1 MKVATTITLTA
12 RQERFVDEYLVDLNA
27 TQAAIRAGYSARSA
41 HVEGSRL
48 LTNAEVAA
56 AISAAKRE
64 RSEATKID
72 AEYVLRKLHQIVE
85 RCLQEVKPALHAK
98 TRLPMKDKEGNAL
111 YTFNAAG
118 ANQALALLGKHVDIR
133 AFEDR
138 VHHDLDDGVVEILQ
152 AARRRAGRLTIDA
165 NFEPVDERLEA
176 TRRRV
181 ARPRPGCGTLVEIA
195 PKPTPEPESDR

>member
-27 TQAAIRAGYSARSA
+27 TQATIRAGYSAKTA
-41 HVEGSRL
+41 HSCGPRL
-48 LTNAEVAA
+48 LENAGVAA

-85 RCLQEVKPALHAK
+85 RCLQEVKPALHSK
-98 TRLPMKDKEGNAL
+98 TRQPMKDRDGNPL
-111 YTFNAAG
+111 FTFNAAG
-118 ANQALALLGKHVDIR
+118 ANQALALLGKHVEIK

-138 VHHDLDDGVVEILQ
+138 VFHDLDDGVVEALQ
-152 AARRRAGRLTIDA
+152 AGRRRADSMAG
-165 NFEPVDERLEA
+165 
-176 TRRRV
+176 
-181 ARPRPGCGTLVEIA
+181 
-195 PKPTPEPESDR
+195 